1 MYHKITLF
9 HIMSQKHY
17 ERVIFLNSFDLM
29 MERYKKELVDANR
42 RSMEQELLNQSE
54 SRPFEAA
61 AVTQAGEAEPVSV
74 LQEAETEP
82 AVSVNA
88 EVRTD
93 MQPEMKMQGES
104 EPDMSREE
112 EMSREAQP
120 AEPDPEDNSF
130 GTLKVQVFAAQQ
142 VYPIGSARVIVRP
155 GGEDKII
162 FEGYTDSSGI
172 VDNIRLPSP
181 GKSLSAE
188 PNSVKPYSQYDVFVT
203 QPNFVSR
210 NYLGVPVFPGVES
223 IQTVRLVPRQFGTDT
238 TTVTTESEPNELLM
252 KKSGEQ

>member
-42 RSMEQELLNQSE
+42 RSIEQELLSQSQEGE
-54 SRPFEAA
+54 SMTAD
-61 AVTQAGEAEPVSV
+61 V
-74 LQEAETEP
+74 LQQEETEP
-82 AVSVNA
+82 VVSVNA
-88 EVRTD
+88 EPQT
-93 MQPEMKMQGES
+93 EMSEETES
-104 EPDMSREE
+104 EMSVEE
-112 EMSREAQP
+112 RPMA
-120 AEPDPEDNSF
+120 AEPITVTKDPEDDSF

-142 VYPIGSARVIVRP
+142 AYPIRSARVIVRP

-172 VDNIRLPSP
+172 VDNIRLPTPGKALSGSP
-181 GKSLSAE
+181 GRI
-188 PNSVKPYSQYDVFVT
+188 KPYSQYDVFVT

-210 NYLGVPVFPGVES
+210 NYLGVPVFSGVES
-223 IQTVRLVPRQFGTDT
+223 IQTVRLVPKQIGTDT

-252 KKSGEQ
+252 QEKGEG

>member
-1 MYHKITLF
+1 M
-9 HIMSQKHY
+9 

-54 SRPFEAA
+54 SVPLEAV
-61 AVTQAGEAEPVSV
+61 AVTQAEDAEPVSA

-82 AVSVNA
+82 AVSDND

-93 MQPEMKMQGES
+93 MQPEIKMQEES
-104 EPDMSREE
+104 EPEMPRDE
-112 EMSREAQP
+112 EMNREAQP
-120 AEPDPEDNSF
+120 IQPDPEDNSF

-142 VYPIGSARVIVRP
+142 VYPISSARVIVRP
-155 GGEDKII
+155 GGEDRII

-172 VDNIRLPSP
+172 VDNIKLPTP
-181 GKSLSAE
+181 GKSLSGS
-188 PNSVKPYSQYDVFVT
+188 PGRIKPYAQYDVFVT

-210 NYLGVPVFPGVES
+210 NYLGVPVFSGVES
-223 IQTVRLVPRQFGTDT
+223 IQTVRLVPKQFGTDT
-238 TTVTTESEPNELLM
+238 TIVTTESEPNELLM
-252 KKSGEQ
+252 QEKGEA

>member
-42 RSMEQELLNQSE
+42 RSIEQELLSQSQESE
-54 SRPFEAA
+54 SMTAD
-61 AVTQAGEAEPVSV
+61 V
-74 LQEAETEP
+74 LQQEETEP
-82 AVSVNA
+82 VVSVNA
-88 EVRTD
+88 EPQT
-93 MQPEMKMQGES
+93 EMSEETES
-104 EPDMSREE
+104 EMSVEE
-112 EMSREAQP
+112 RPMA
-120 AEPDPEDNSF
+120 AEPITVTKDPEDDSF

-142 VYPIGSARVIVRP
+142 VYPISSARVIVRP

-172 VDNIRLPSP
+172 VDNIRLPTPGKALSGSP
-181 GKSLSAE
+181 GRI
-188 PNSVKPYSQYDVFVT
+188 KPYSQYDVFVT

-210 NYLGVPVFPGVES
+210 NYLGVPVFSGVES
-223 IQTVRLVPRQFGTDT
+223 IQTVRLLPKQIGTDT
-238 TTVTTESEPNELLM
+238 TTVTTESEPNELLIQE
-252 KKSGEQ
+252 KGEG

>member
-42 RSMEQELLNQSE
+42 RSIEQELLSQSQEGE
-54 SRPFEAA
+54 SMTAD
-61 AVTQAGEAEPVSV
+61 V
-74 LQEAETEP
+74 LQQEETEP
-82 AVSVNA
+82 VVSVNA
-88 EVRTD
+88 EPQT
-93 MQPEMKMQGES
+93 EMSEETES
-104 EPDMSREE
+104 EMSVEE
-112 EMSREAQP
+112 RPMA
-120 AEPDPEDNSF
+120 AEPITVTKDPEDDSF

-142 VYPIGSARVIVRP
+142 VYPISSARVIVRP

-172 VDNIRLPSP
+172 VDNIRLPTPGKALSGSP
-181 GKSLSAE
+181 GRI
-188 PNSVKPYSQYDVFVT
+188 KPYSQYDVFVT

-210 NYLGVPVFPGVES
+210 NYLGVPVFSGVES
-223 IQTVRLVPRQFGTDT
+223 IQTVRLVPRQSGSDS
-238 TTVTTESEPNELLM
+238 TTVTTESEPNELLAEG
-252 KKSGEQ
+252 KGEQ